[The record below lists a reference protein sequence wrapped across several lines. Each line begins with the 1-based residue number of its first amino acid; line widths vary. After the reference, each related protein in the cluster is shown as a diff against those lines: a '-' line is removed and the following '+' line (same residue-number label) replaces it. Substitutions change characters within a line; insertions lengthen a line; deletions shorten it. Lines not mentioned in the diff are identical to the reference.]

1 MHDGQSVIPN
11 YAFAFAGNI
20 KLACPG
26 NVELKSKPIHEAPM
40 DRLYMLPP
48 VKNALKE
55 LCESAQID
63 FKIYGKQTVRVLW
76 PASLLRLRPSA
87 PRLTTRTRLATRASS
102 T

>member
-26 NVELKSKPIHEAPM
+26 NVELKSKPAHAEPL

-55 LCESAQID
+55 LMA
-63 FKIYGKQTVRVLW
+63 GR
-76 PASLLRLRPSA
+76 
-87 PRLTTRTRLATRASS
+87 
-102 T
+102 